1 MNGKKIDELRTSV
14 KALLPTVS
22 AQLPDDTNYPDTMAQ
37 NPDAYETYES
47 DTTATEL
54 VEFEDLTVG
63 MVVEVFW
70 EGEKTWF
77 EGEVTDINH
86 DLREFEVY
94 YKQDG
99 ERLWHKPEWYSVRN
113 VD

>member
-1 MNGKKIDELRTSV
+1 MNVIFHRNLFDYFKKSKKMQT
-14 KALLPTVS
+14 
-22 AQLPDDTNYPDTMAQ
+22 AQD
-37 NPDAYETYES
+37 PDAYES

-54 VEFEDLTVG
+54 VEFEDMTVG

-70 EGEKTWF
+70 EGEKAWF

-86 DLREFEVY
+86 ELREFEVH
-94 YKQDG
+94 YKQDA

-113 VD
+113 SY